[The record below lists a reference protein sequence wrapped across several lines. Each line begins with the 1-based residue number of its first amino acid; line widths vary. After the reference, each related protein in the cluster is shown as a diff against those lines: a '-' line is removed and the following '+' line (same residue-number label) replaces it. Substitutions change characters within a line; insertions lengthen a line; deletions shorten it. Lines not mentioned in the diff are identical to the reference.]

1 MHSDRRFTVMTRTR
15 QRGVTLFGMLTAAI
29 VVSFLAYVGLQVAP
43 TVNEYATI
51 KRAVDKIAAGSPT
64 SIAEIRSAFE
74 TQKSIEYA
82 ISSIS
87 GSDLKISKENDRFV
101 IAFQYE
107 RELPLGGPVFLLLKY
122 QGRSK

>member
-1 MHSDRRFTVMTRTR
+1 
-15 QRGVTLFGMLTAAI
+15 MLTAAI

-43 TVNEYATI
+43 TVNEYVTI
-51 KRAVDKIAAGSPT
+51 KRAVDKIAASSPA

-74 TQKSIEYA
+74 TQKNIEYA